1 MQALEESKRRAALEQ
16 RDTARLAELD
26 TQRLELRSH
35 VLTLREGELDS
46 RLRDGSARFEESVG
60 QLRSTDQ

>member
-26 TQRLELRSH
+26 TQRLELR
-35 VLTLREGELDS
+35 
-46 RLRDGSARFEESVG
+46 
-60 QLRSTDQ
+60 